1 MLRTLYSLLIY
12 LLTPLIFLRLFW
24 RGFKAPE
31 YWQRWHERLGFVNI
45 TPGCIW
51 IHAVSVGEFQAALP
65 LIQQLKQ
72 HFPHTPLLITT
83 MTVTGSQRVH
93 ATFGNSVQHCY
104 LPYDLPGSTA
114 RFLHRVQPKL
124 LILMETE
131 LWLNLL
137 HHCHRHHV
145 PVILANARLSERSAR
160 GYQRI
165 APIFHEITNKINY
178 IAAQTPADAQRFIQL
193 GVEAEKVQVIGNIK
207 FDAKLPPDLTEQTQ
221 QLRQFLGTERKIWIA
236 ASTHE
241 GEEIQVLTAF
251 AKIQAQ
257 LPEILLI
264 LVPRH
269 PERFDKVAILCEKSN
284 YLISRRSQ
292 NQPCTKHTQIYLGD
306 TMGELILLY
315 SVSKV
320 AFIGGSLVPIGG
332 HNMLEA
338 AAVGIPS
345 IFGQH
350 VFNFTEIA
358 QNLLAVEAAKQVT
371 DVDQLA
377 TTVLDYLQHPESIQ
391 HAGQR
396 GLNFIQQNQGAVAK
410 LLEIITTFL
419 KSTH

>member
-12 LLTPLIFLRLFW
+12 LLTPLIFLRLLW
-24 RGFKAPE
+24 RSFKSPE
-31 YWQRWHERLGFVNI
+31 YRQRWQERLGFVNI
-45 TPGCIW
+45 PPGCIW
-51 IHAVSVGEFQAALP
+51 IHTVSVGEFQAAIP

-72 HFPHTPLLITT
+72 RFPHIPLLITT
-83 MTVTGSQRVH
+83 MTVTGSQRVR
-93 ATFGNSVQHCY
+93 ATLGNTVQHCY
-104 LPYDLPGSTA
+104 LPYDLPSATA
-114 RFLHRVQPKL
+114 RFLQQAQPKL

-137 HHCHRHHV
+137 HHCQQRHI

-165 APIFHEITNKINY
+165 APIFREITSKINC
-178 IAAQTPADAQRFIQL
+178 IAAQTTSDAHRFINL
-193 GVEAEKVQVIGNIK
+193 GVDAAKIQVLGNIK
-207 FDAKLPPDLTEQTQ
+207 FDARLPPDLTEQTQ
-221 QLRQFLGTERKIWIA
+221 QLRQFLGTRKIWIA

-241 GEEIQVLTAF
+241 GEEVQILAAF
-251 AKIQAQ
+251 AKIYAQ
-257 LPEILLI
+257 RPETLLI

-284 YLISRRSQ
+284 YSISRRSK
-292 NQPCTKHTQIYLGD
+292 NQPCTAHTQIYLGD

-315 SVSKV
+315 SISHV
-320 AFIGGSLVPIGG
+320 AFIGGSLVAVGG

-350 VFNFTEIA
+350 IFNFTEIA
-358 QNLLAVEAAKQVT
+358 QNLLAIGAAKQVT
-371 DVDQLA
+371 DADELA
-377 TTVLDYLQHPESIQ
+377 TVVLDYLQHPEHSQ

-410 LLEIITTFL
+410 LLETVTIFL
-419 KSTH
+419 NSA